1 MVSGKSQKETA
12 RHTSTLPYKEE
23 EIFALCFLI
32 SFISF
37 QVASSFDIW
46 LFFVMCAYNINL
58 IHILSHFFVCI
69 FVYCGGHFVFYLG
82 LVVYIPPPMLQG
94 PNIWAVEWIIH

>member
-23 EIFALCFLI
+23 EIFGEFHI
-32 SFISF
+32 SLLSYFIHFIS
-37 QVASSFDIW
+37 SGKLLW

-69 FVYCGGHFVFYLG
+69 FVFCGGHFVFYLG
-82 LVVYIPPPMLQG
+82 LVVYIPLLCSRDPIFGL
-94 PNIWAVEWIIH
+94 

>member
-12 RHTSTLPYKEE
+12 RHTSTIPYKEE
-23 EIFALCFLI
+23 EIFGEFHTSLLSYFI
-32 SFISF
+32 HFIS
-37 QVASSFDIW
+37 SGKLLW

-69 FVYCGGHFVFYLG
+69 FVFCGGHFVFYLG
-82 LVVYIPPPMLQG
+82 LVVYIPLLCSRDPIFGL
-94 PNIWAVEWIIH
+94 